1 MKTGKDLVDEAKTRI
16 TEVSPKDALAMHA
29 RKNGVVFLDVREQNE
44 VNLGKI
50 PGAVHIARGSLENK
64 VEAVLPRDAQIV
76 VYCGGGSRSAL
87 ATDTLRQMGY
97 GNARSLAGGFRGWAE
112 AGGDIDG

>member
-1 MKTGKDLVDEAKTRI
+1 MKSGTDLVSDAKTRI
-16 TEVSPKDALAMHA
+16 REVSVGDALAMHEKGGA
-29 RKNGVVFLDVREQNE
+29 TFLDVRDLQE

-50 PGAVHIARGSLENK
+50 PGAVHISRGQLENK
-64 VEAVLPRDAQIV
+64 VEAVVPRDVPLV

-87 ATDTLRQMGY
+87 AADTLRQMGY
-97 GNARSLAGGFRGWAE
+97 EKVSSLAGGFRGWAE

>member
-1 MKTGKDLVDEAKTRI
+1 MKTGKDLVDEAKARI
-16 TEVSPKDALAMHA
+16 EEVSPKDALQMHA
-29 RKNGVVFLDVREQNE
+29 RKGATFLDVRELNE

-50 PGAVHIARGSLENK
+50 PGAVHLARGSLENK
-64 VEAVLPRDAQIV
+64 VEAVLRRDARIV

-97 GNARSLAGGFRGWAE
+97 ENVSSLAGGFRGWAE